1 MRYENLTRGTF
12 LSRPNR
18 FIALVEIDG
27 EAQRAHV
34 KNTGRCAE
42 LLVPGNAVYLVKSA
56 NPNRKT
62 AYDLVAVEKRIP
74 DGARLTGGTCLV
86 DGTRLVNMDSM
97 AANRAAAEWLAGGGL
112 GRLENLRAEVSIGD
126 SRFDFCAEQDGR
138 RVVIEVKGCTLE
150 EDGVARFPDAPT
162 LRGLK
167 HIRGLTALARQ
178 GCRCVALIVIQMKGV
193 CAFQPNWATQP
204 EFGEALIE
212 ARAAGV
218 EVVAVDCEVLP
229 GFVRVDAP
237 VPVDLARPAPSGTSE
252 NPPEPPKTCRLTEG

>member
-18 FIALVEIDG
+18 FVALVEIDG
-27 EAQRAHV
+27 EVQRAHV

-62 AYDLVAVEKRIP
+62 AWDLVAVEKQVS
-74 DGARLTGGTCLV
+74 DGF
-86 DGTRLVNMDSM
+86 RLVNMDSM
-97 AANRAAAEWLAGGGL
+97 APNRAAAEWLTGGGL

-126 SRFDFCAEQDGR
+126 SRFDFCAEQSGR

-167 HIRGLTALARQ
+167 HIPGLTALARQ

-193 CAFQPNWATQP
+193 RAFQPNWATQP

-218 EVVAVDCEVLP
+218 EVVAVDCEVVP
-229 GFVRVDAP
+229 GSVRIDAP
-237 VPVDLARPAPSGTSE
+237 VPVDLTRPATSE
-252 NPPEPPKTCRLTEG
+252 APKTFRLTEG